1 MARRKVRHEE
11 HPDERWLIT
20 YADVLTL
27 MYVLFMV
34 LFAISSVNTNRFELL
49 KESLSDAFN
58 SGLAAGGTSVI
69 SSVAGDPS
77 PVVDTPTSR
86 IAPEVPSV
94 GGVSLSDASPGQIL
108 ETSQLQ
114 AAEKSID
121 ATLKREG
128 LGGTVTTSVN
138 ERGLS
143 VRLETDGVLFD
154 PGQALLRPEGVRI
167 LAPIAASLIT
177 LPNPIRVEGHTD
189 STPISTA
196 QFPSNFALSG
206 VRAAAVV
213 VAMQGAGVPESR
225 LQVAG
230 FGDTRPM
237 ADNGTAVGRA
247 KNRRVEILI
256 LRLQGA
262 PDQSP
267 AAALGAG

>member
-1 MARRKVRHEE
+1 MAKRKPRHEE

-49 KESLSDAFN
+49 KQSLTDAFN
-58 SGLAAGGTSVI
+58 SGLAAGGTSVMAT
-69 SSVAGDPS
+69 VAGTPA
-77 PVVDTPTSR
+77 PVVDTPTSQ

-94 GGVSLSDASPGQIL
+94 GGVSLADASPGQLL
-108 ETSQLQ
+108 ETKQLQ
-114 AAEKSID
+114 SAEKAID
-121 ATLKREG
+121 AALAKKG
-128 LGGTVTTSVN
+128 LAGTVSTSVN

-143 VRLETDGVLFD
+143 VRIKSDGVLFD
-154 PGQALLRPEGVRI
+154 PGQALLKPEGVSI
-167 LAPIAASLIT
+167 VAPIAASLKGI
-177 LPNPIRVEGHTD
+177 PNPIRVEGHTD
-189 STPISTA
+189 STPIHTS

-213 VAMQGAGVPESR
+213 VAMQGAGIPENR

-230 FGDTRPM
+230 YGDTRPV
-237 ADNGTAVGRA
+237 ADNGTAEGRSE
-247 KNRRVEILI
+247 NRRVEVLI

-262 PDQSP
+262 PSQSP
-267 AAALGAG
+267 ATAIGGG